1 MNGGNGFAQEK
12 TIPMNVDVSVVMPT
26 FNRAHLIGE
35 SIESALH
42 QSLEPREVIVVDDG
56 SNDGTSDVVR
66 GFGARVTYL
75 RQDNAGKSAALNRGI
90 AATTGDWLLV
100 LDDDDLLPPDALQA
114 HAAALQASPQ
124 AAFSYGRFVRF
135 RGEGADAHLSSDL
148 EEIPGPDDRRLI
160 VRLMERCFLPNPAWM
175 VRRDAQLE
183 AGPYREDLHRG
194 QDYEMILRLA
204 RANCGCFTDCVT
216 LYQRK
221 HVSERRSQGRRVVTQ
236 DTIAGW
242 IGAEQAIFRH
252 IDETWRD
259 ADFLPWDVEPD
270 DDCAV
275 RLAVLQRGVVMFMR
289 KLYDRSELHLRRYA
303 ATLGERE
310 PDARELRLA
319 AGLLGSRYG
328 LDDLLERGEQVAW
341 LRSLDLP
348 RQIHIAMASQLPW
361 RLKNLLLQGR
371 IVQARKLFQLGH
383 ETFGAAAMAGAIGNR
398 LRFPVA
404 RAAG

>member
-1 MNGGNGFAQEK
+1 
-12 TIPMNVDVSVVMPT
+12 MNVDVSVVMPT

-56 SNDGTSDVVR
+56 SSDGTYNVVQH
-66 GFGARVTYL
+66 FGTRVTYL
-75 RQDNAGKSAALNRGI
+75 HQENAGKSAALNRGI
-90 AATTGDWLLV
+90 AAAAGDWLLV
-100 LDDDDLLPPDALQA
+100 LDDDDLLPPDALQT
-114 HAAALQASPQ
+114 HAAALGESPH
-124 AAFSYGRFVRF
+124 AVFSYGRFARF
-135 RGEGADAHLSSDL
+135 WGDGSDAHLSKDL

-175 VRRDAQLE
+175 VRRAAQLE

-204 RANCGCFTDCVT
+204 RANRGCFTNCVT

-221 HVSERRSQGRRVVTQ
+221 HVSERRSQGRRVLTQ

-252 IDETWRD
+252 IDDAWND
-259 ADFLPWDVEPD
+259 ADFLPWDVERD
-270 DDCAV
+270 DECAE

-303 ATLGERE
+303 AMLGERE
-310 PDARELRLA
+310 PDPRELRLA
-319 AGLLGSRYG
+319 TGLLGSRYG
-328 LDDLLERGEQVAW
+328 LDDLLERGEQIAW

-348 RQIHIAMASQLPW
+348 RQIHVAMASQLPW
-361 RLKNLLLQGR
+361 RLKNLLMQGR
-371 IVQARKLFQLGH
+371 LIQARKLFQLGQ
-383 ETFGAAAMAGAIGNR
+383 ETFGAAAMAGAIGSR
-398 LRFPVA
+398 LRAA
-404 RAAG
+404 RA